1 MYQAAFFIGD
11 CVSRFRFFVL
21 PTPKSGEN
29 VEFGMLILHL
39 LLAWP
44 VLLSFL
50 YTPAASNTCG

>member
-1 MYQAAFFIGD
+1 MWVVF
-11 CVSRFRFFVL
+11 FFVL
-21 PTPKSGEN
+21 PTRKSGEN
-29 VEFGMLILHL
+29 VEFGMIILYL